1 MWAFMK
7 AMPWESMGHEYI
19 RIVAPKIGE
28 GQPQRFI
35 PVFDEYSDAEKFAGE
50 SDKHLIVEIKVIT

>member
-7 AMPWESMGHEYI
+7 AIPWESMEHDTI
-19 RIVAPKIGE
+19 KMVAPKTGE

-35 PVFDEYSDAEKFAGE
+35 PVFDELSDAEKFAGE
-50 SDKHLIVEIKVIT
+50 SDKHLIVEIRVIA